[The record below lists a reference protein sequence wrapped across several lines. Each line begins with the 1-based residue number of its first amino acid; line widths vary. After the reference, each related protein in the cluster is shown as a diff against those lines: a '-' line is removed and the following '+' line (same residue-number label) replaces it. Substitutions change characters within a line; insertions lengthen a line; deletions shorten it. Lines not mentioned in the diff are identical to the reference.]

1 MRIFKIGK
9 YEINVDSY
17 ISIEYS
23 LTMYG
28 KHIIIENK
36 NSNDSKLLED
46 IFNKIIGEKSI
57 IFIKNGKE
65 LFNVSLNVESSITYK
80 ILNEED
86 NDKNIELVEIFV

>member
-28 KHIIIENK
+28 EHIIIENK
-36 NSNDSKLLED
+36 NSNDNKLLED
-46 IFNKIIGEKSI
+46 IFNKIIEEKSI

-86 NDKNIELVEIFV
+86 NDKNVELVEIFV

>member
-28 KHIIIENK
+28 QHIIIENK

-46 IFNKIIGEKSI
+46 IFNKIIKEKSI
-57 IFIKNGKE
+57 IFIKNEKE
-65 LFNVSLNVESSITYK
+65 LFNVSLDVESSITYK

>member
-28 KHIIIENK
+28 QHIIIENK

-46 IFNKIIGEKSI
+46 IFNKIIEEKSI
-57 IFIKNGKE
+57 IFIKNEKE
-65 LFNVSLNVESSITYK
+65 LFNVSLDVESSITYK

>member
-28 KHIIIENK
+28 EHIIIENK
-36 NSNDSKLLED
+36 NSNDNKLLED
-46 IFNKIIGEKSI
+46 IFNKIIEEKSI
-57 IFIKNGKE
+57 VFIKNGKE

-86 NDKNIELVEIFV
+86 NDKNVELVEIFV

>member
-28 KHIIIENK
+28 EHIIIENK
-36 NSNDSKLLED
+36 NSNDNKLLED
-46 IFNKIIGEKSI
+46 IFNKIIEEKSI

-80 ILNEED
+80 ILNKED
-86 NDKNIELVEIFV
+86 NDKNVELVEIFV

>member
-9 YEINVDSY
+9 YEINIDSY
-17 ISIEYS
+17 IFIEYS

-28 KHIIIENK
+28 EHIIIENK
-36 NSNDSKLLED
+36 NSNDNKLLED
-46 IFNKIIGEKSI
+46 IFNKIIKEKSI

-65 LFNVSLNVESSITYK
+65 LFNVSLDVESSITYK

-86 NDKNIELVEIFV
+86 DDKNIELIEIFV